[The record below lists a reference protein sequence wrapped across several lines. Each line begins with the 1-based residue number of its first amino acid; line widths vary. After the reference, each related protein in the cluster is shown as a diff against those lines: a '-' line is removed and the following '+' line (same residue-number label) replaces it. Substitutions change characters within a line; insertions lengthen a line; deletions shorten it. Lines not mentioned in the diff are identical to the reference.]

1 MSLMGLV
8 VRILTDYDDLNLV
21 QWKQIQSGKGIA
33 WRWVY
38 CLVGAGDGEMFFPYN
53 TSSIIIMLKMT
64 SNKNETKW
72 DKEYFSMQLDLYKS
86 KQNEKDSVALLTVP
100 IPQIWPRRQSR
111 VRQNDA

>member
-1 MSLMGLV
+1 MTTLTLCSGSRFKAEKVSHGGGYIVLLALV
-8 VRILTDYDDLNLV
+8 TV
-21 QWKQIQSGKGIA
+21 K
-33 WRWVY
+33 
-38 CLVGAGDGEMFFPYN
+38 CFFPYN